1 MLRSLHI
8 ALAITSSL
16 AGLCQAFEGL
26 LVERYHE
33 QVIDGDS
40 MTTYRIFADL
50 ADGYTLQ
57 MVFGSEHH
65 PMRIESTSSFFNDT
79 LHGERYADRV
89 LSSELSTGFTALDS
103 WITVGAASS
112 AHAGVPLDRDDD
124 GSVLHSKAYR
134 KSELAKRDG
143 LIAAEVKPVVDFRMN
158 PGYLRNIKGS
168 VLLCMNCAWSVL
180 GGISGPTAENMVLLA
195 QITTAGE
202 LAYELNLQIGKPGG
216 GFIRYVAKDPADDE
230 VVHRDLLRVPS
241 RLQREASGE

>member
-1 MLRSLHI
+1 MI
-8 ALAITSSL
+8 TVLAAVASL
-16 AGLCQAFEGL
+16 AGACQSFEGL
-26 LVERYHE
+26 LVERYHT

-40 MTTYRIFADL
+40 MTTYRIYADL
-50 ADGYTLQ
+50 AEGYTLQ
-57 MVFGSEHH
+57 MVFGSEEH

-89 LSSELSTGFTALDS
+89 LASELSNGFTALDS

-112 AHAGVPLDRDDD
+112 AHAGIPLDLDTD
-124 GSVLHSKAYR
+124 GSVLRGKSYR
-134 KSELAKRDG
+134 KSGLAKRDG
-143 LIAAEVKPVVDFRMN
+143 LIAADVKPVVDFRMN

-180 GGISGPTAENMVLLA
+180 GGTSGPTADNMVLLA

-216 GFIRYVAKDPADDE
+216 GFERYVAKNPSGDEIMHPA
-230 VVHRDLLRVPS
+230 LLHLPS
-241 RLQREASGE
+241 RLQRKASAE

>member
-1 MLRSLHI
+1 MRRFVFI
-8 ALAITSSL
+8 ALAAFGSM
-16 AGLCQAFEGL
+16 AGTCQSFEGL
-26 LVERYHE
+26 LVERYHT

-50 ADGYTLQ
+50 AEGYTLQ
-57 MVFGSEHH
+57 MVFGSEAH
-65 PMRIESTSSFFNDT
+65 PMRIESTSSFYNDT

-89 LSSELSTGFTALDS
+89 LASELSNGFTALDS

-112 AHAGVPLDRDDD
+112 AHVGIPLNLDAD
-124 GSVLHSKAYR
+124 GSVLRGKTYR

-143 LIAAEVKPVVDFRMN
+143 LIASDVKPVVDFRMN
-158 PGYLRNIKGS
+158 PGYLRNIKGT

-180 GGISGPTAENMVLLA
+180 GGTSGPTSDNMVLLA

-216 GFIRYVAKDPADDE
+216 GFERYVAKDPAADE
-230 VVHRDLLRVPS
+230 RVHPDLLRLPS
-241 RLQREASGE
+241 RLQRKARTE